1 MIERQEKDG
10 DREASVWLLR
20 PNRSFSRRQML
31 GFLILVSSIS
41 VSVAVISWLYGNAF
55 APLFAMLELSVLGAC
70 FVLIARSGQ
79 SVEVVELAG
88 GQVLVSRL
96 PGVGRVFA
104 EALGWVSIQ
113 RCAGGRI
120 RLSARGRVVEVGAFL
135 GEDERAIL
143 GSELQEALA
152 AARRRKE

>member
-1 MIERQEKDG
+1 VR
-10 DREASVWLLR
+10 V
-20 PNRSFSRRQML
+20 
-31 GFLILVSSIS
+31 FL
-41 VSVAVISWLYGNAF
+41 
-55 APLFAMLELSVLGAC
+55 
-70 FVLIARSGQ
+70 LIARSGQ
-79 SVEVVELAG
+79 SVEVVEFAG

-113 RCAGGRI
+113 RGAEGRI